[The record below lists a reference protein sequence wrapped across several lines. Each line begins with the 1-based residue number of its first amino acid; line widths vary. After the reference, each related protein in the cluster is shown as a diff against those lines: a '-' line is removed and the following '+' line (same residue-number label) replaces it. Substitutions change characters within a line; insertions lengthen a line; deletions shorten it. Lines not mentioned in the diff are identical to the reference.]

1 MIIVLPNDYNYNMSL
16 ESQSSQKKLC
26 SSLDFFH
33 SFSEN
38 RGEGTMFKS
47 IDEEMAACGMDTEA
61 TSESDATAC
70 FDYTGLYRLSMIC
83 DESYMKPSHHNVIC
97 VDGLLSFH
105 PISGDDYFFVLDL
118 DHSSDKVLQGSLV
131 IAPCMDYVASSM
143 DQEESPYDDVL
154 AVRDLTW
161 VDREK
166 GMDVDQSNAS
176 LASLPELE
184 ELDRLEALVV
194 NILSKCDMIRF
205 VGEILVLEG
214 PKGAIECVPHEEL

>member
-1 MIIVLPNDYNYNMSL
+1 MSL
-16 ESQSSQKKLC
+16 ESQSFQKNIYN
-26 SSLDFFH
+26 SLDFFH
-33 SFSEN
+33 SFSED

-61 TSESDATAC
+61 TSESEATAC
-70 FDYTGLYRLSMIC
+70 FDYTGLYRLSVIC

-105 PISGDDYFFVLDL
+105 PVSGDDYVFTLEIY
-118 DHSSDKVLQGSLV
+118 HSSDKVLQGSMV
-131 IAPCMDYVASSM
+131 IAPCMDYMTSSI

-161 VDREK
+161 VNKEK

-176 LASLPELE
+176 LASLPEME
-184 ELDRLEALVV
+184 DLDRLEALVV

-214 PKGAIECVPHEEL
+214 PKGAIECVSHE